1 MRTRELSTM
10 ELGQPEIERC
20 TARPGLEESYG
31 AKNMEQGA
39 SYGAQKED
47 GSAPSPQALHRR
59 RDRQDVH
66 CTLCAIS
73 NCLWTGLDNLD
84 KVYEDLVWTPSESGP
99 SSPALT
105 LKGTRG
111 NRATPTVCR
120 PLLSS
125 LHSPGSRSLI
135 NERQHNHT
143 PPDPQR
149 RSSVSR
155 HTT

>member
-1 MRTRELSTM
+1 M

-39 SYGAQKED
+39 SYGAQRED

-111 NRATPTVCR
+111 NRAPPTVCR

-155 HTT
+155 HRRPT